1 MILFANLLLIVAAA
15 STEDCRRRRRRLHR
29 LRQSTTF
36 VHIPPSFAPL
46 LQQSRAQMRSNSCS
60 LSRLFA
66 SSEQTHASNKEAP
79 QYGSAEPTIPSE
91 ITSPT
96 VSAISSSSTTD
107 ARIHDLITHP
117 AVTWEIHTTFTSMHK
132 KKLGRRHL
140 HLFQRNNS
148 NNNNIIDDY
157 GNRIYTD
164 HLFDQFAQ
172 VVCYAGIVARK
183 EVFETWASALYIHS
197 TFFNRSNDNNK
208 VDVKETNIFDNETK
222 IRPIVNRIV
231 DVAAGHG
238 LLAWALLILD
248 DQHRR
253 NSGVDHD
260 VVDHE
265 EEEDDGA
272 VNAVYPQLHPSPLT
286 AFCIDVQM
294 PQSAEIIHSCMIQ
307 QFPHLV
313 SRFDYVESRLEQLIP
328 HPSCLLVSIHGCG
341 ILSDILVATAAKHQ
355 VPLALVPCC
364 HSRKR
369 IVLDVASPFAKSL
382 YDDIILKTNDN
393 GNSKSSSSMSDLA
406 DQLDKARIIALIN
419 SGHVT
424 KEIFLPKLFTDKNRM
439 ILSIPSKSN
448 HSLIDVVSSSYVHLL
463 HQPHEFVRRG
473 QLTSSVVEEQRQ
485 KQQVII
491 IERDKANG
499 SILPKSRFLKG
510 FSVPCKDDYGSRRI
524 VNQLSGRIA
533 ANSRKEMMHLRFHKQ
548 HPQFHLSLWLPPE
561 LPTSLSEQSLSQIV
575 ESTNSNVTCTVTKVG
590 SIYINLTTGRQAQ
603 TFCVQY
609 ALCDENNNSTTRSLL
624 SFDDAKCMHEKLYSS
639 IPMIFPGSECR

>member
-1 MILFANLLLIVAAA
+1 MILFANLVLIVAAA
-15 STEDCRRRRRRLHR
+15 STEDCRLHR
-29 LRQSTTF
+29 LRQSSTF
-36 VHIPPSFAPL
+36 VDIPSSFAPL

-60 LSRLFA
+60 LPRLFA
-66 SSEQTHASNKEAP
+66 SSEQTYASNEEAP
-79 QYGSAEPTIPSE
+79 QYGSAEPYIPSE

-96 VSAISSSSTTD
+96 VSTISSSSTTD

-117 AVTWEIHTTFTSMHK
+117 AVTWDIHTTFTSMHK

-140 HLFQRNNS
+140 HLFQRSNNS
-148 NNNNIIDDY
+148 NNNNNNIIDDY

-197 TFFNRSNDNNK
+197 TFFNRSNDNK
-208 VDVKETNIFDNETK
+208 VDVKKTNIFDNEMK

-248 DQHRR
+248 DEHRR
-253 NSGVDHD
+253 NSGVDHI
-260 VVDHE
+260 VDHE
-265 EEEDDGA
+265 EEDD
-272 VNAVYPQLHPSPLT
+272 VVDNAVYPQLHPSPLT

-307 QFPHLV
+307 QFPHLA

-328 HPSCLLVSIHGCG
+328 HPSCLLVSVHGCG

-393 GNSKSSSSMSDLA
+393 GNSKSSSSSMSDLA

-463 HQPHEFVRRG
+463 HQPHEFARRG
-473 QLTSSVVEEQRQ
+473 QLTSSVVEEQH
-485 KQQVII
+485 QQQQEVII

-510 FSVPCKDDYGSRRI
+510 FSVPCKDDYSSRRI

-533 ANSRKEMMHLRFHKQ
+533 ANSRKEMMHIRFHKQ

-590 SIYINLTTGRQAQ
+590 SIYINLTTG
-603 TFCVQY
+603 
-609 ALCDENNNSTTRSLL
+609 
-624 SFDDAKCMHEKLYSS
+624 
-639 IPMIFPGSECR
+639 